1 MATVG
6 SMFSN
11 FFGGAGAGGLEH
23 SGGGKVTPLPGGN
36 PQEQLTNGGTQQPQK
51 TPEQLAQE
59 QHQADPLNSHLEGLA
74 GVWKTA
80 TTADGK
86 PITPQADPL
95 AQPLFTLKKEDVIA
109 STNNLD
115 FTSQVK
121 PELFEQVAQGG
132 EPAVAAMREIMN
144 GVARTVFAAQTL
156 QSSSLMNDGFLRHG
170 KAFDAA
176 LPTRLRNHEV
186 ANRQSDDPV
195 LSHPAVA
202 PIIMSMKAMISQQQP
217 QLTPAQVQTAAENYV
232 KGLGSAMNLQ
242 EQATVVKKKEAESP
256 DWLAWANLEK

>member
-23 SGGGKVTPLPGGN
+23 SGGGKVTPLPAGD
-36 PQEQLTNGGTQQPQK
+36 PREQLTNGGTQQPQK

-86 PITPQADPL
+86 PIAPQADPL
-95 AQPLFTLKKEDVIA
+95 AQPLFNFKNDDVIA
-109 STNNLD
+109 AAKKLD
-115 FTSQVK
+115 FTSQVN
-121 PELFEQVAQGG
+121 PELAAKALSGDAGALQEYVNGAIQTAF
-132 EPAVAAMREIMN
+132 AAM
-144 GVARTVFAAQTL
+144 TL
-156 QSSSLMNDGFLRHG
+156 QSGSLLNDGFARHG

-186 ANRQSDDPV
+186 ATRQSDDPV

-202 PIIMSMKAMISQQQP
+202 PIIMAMKATISQQQP
-217 QLTPAQVQTAAENYV
+217 QLSPAQVQAAAENYV

-242 EQATVVKKKEAESP
+242 EQATVTKKKDAEAP